1 MLNKIWASF
10 FLIAFVSALL
20 QLLMNGDTQ
29 VFVRLMESVFSMSRL
44 AFEISLGLVGVMAF
58 WLGMMKIG
66 EQSGFLRVCTAF
78 LKPLLQKLFPSLP
91 SGHPVMGSMLMNLS
105 SNALGLDNAATPLGL
120 KAMKDLQTLNPEPE
134 TATDAQILFLVL
146 NTSSVTL
153 FPVTVFAFR
162 AQQGAANP
170 TDVFIPILF
179 ATFMSTL
186 TGLVLVAIR
195 QKLDLCNRVV
205 LAYLGGLFF
214 LMTALL
220 LYFMGL
226 EREAMQAQSA
236 FLSNFLLFSVIAGFI
251 AGALIRKVNVFE
263 TFVSGAKEGFEVAVT
278 IIPYLVAML
287 VGIGVLRACGVLDGF
302 LEIVRWGLSLMGA
315 DVRFVDALPTALM
328 KPFSGSGAR
337 SLMVEA
343 MQVHGADSFAG
354 RLACIVQ
361 GSTETTFYV
370 VALYFGAVKIKN
382 TRNAIPLGLAA
393 DLAGIL
399 TAIGMGYLFFG

>member
-1 MLNKIWASF
+1 MLNLVWTSF
-10 FLIAFVSALL
+10 FLIAFFAALF
-20 QLLMNGDTQ
+20 QLVVYGDSQ
-29 VFVRLMESVFSMSRL
+29 VFVRLMDSVFSMSRL
-44 AFEISLGLVGVMAF
+44 AFEISLGLVGVMSF
-58 WLGMMKIG
+58 WLGIMKIG
-66 EQSGFLRVCTAF
+66 EVSGFLKACTAF
-78 LKPLLQKLFPSLP
+78 LKPLLRKLFPSVP
-91 SGHPVMGSMLMNLS
+91 EDHPALGSMLMNLS

-120 KAMKDLQTLNPEPE
+120 KAMKDLQTLNPQPE

-186 TGLVLVAIR
+186 TGLLVVAVK
-195 QKLDLCNRVV
+195 QKLDLFNRVA

-214 LMTALL
+214 FMLALL
-220 LYFMGL
+220 LYFAGL
-226 EREAMQAQSA
+226 GREAMQAQSA

-251 AGALIRKVNVFE
+251 AAAFYRKVDVFD
-263 TFVSGAKEGFEVAVT
+263 TFITGAKEGFDVAVT

-287 VGIGVLRACGVLDGF
+287 VGIGVLRACGVLDGV
-302 LEIVRWGLSLMGA
+302 LDIVRWIFFVVGA

-382 TRNAIPLGLAA
+382 TRNAIGFGLLA
-393 DLAGIL
+393 DMAGIL
-399 TAIGMGYLFFG
+399 TAIGVAYLFFG

>member
-287 VGIGVLRACGVLDGF
+287 VGIGSLASLPFVALEVLTGTFIWPHTSIAWTVIVYAAVFPSIIAQACAARNSATEPRGLAPATSSWTGRRHSDQSPPRA
-302 LEIVRWGLSLMGA
+302 RWSWMRREKSCRRA
-315 DVRFVDALPTALM
+315 ASTACSTCCTAPRALM
-328 KPFSGSGAR
+328 T
-337 SLMVEA
+337 
-343 MQVHGADSFAG
+343 G
-354 RLACIVQ
+354 R
-361 GSTETTFYV
+361 
-370 VALYFGAVKIKN
+370 
-382 TRNAIPLGLAA
+382 
-393 DLAGIL
+393 
-399 TAIGMGYLFFG
+399 